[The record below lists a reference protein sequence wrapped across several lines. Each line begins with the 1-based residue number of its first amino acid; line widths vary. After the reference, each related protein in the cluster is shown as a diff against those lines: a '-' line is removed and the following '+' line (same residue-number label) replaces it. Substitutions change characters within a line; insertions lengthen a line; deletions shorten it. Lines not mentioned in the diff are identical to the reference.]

1 MPPVFELEEEDCLFD
16 PLNLLFEGICDQ
28 LLSIHSTTPIPQ
40 FTQFAN
46 VEEVLELSVQAMLES
61 YHFSVEAFQRFHLD
75 FITLGLNSESFQFF
89 IQNIL

>member
-61 YHFSVEAFQRFHLD
+61 DHFSVEALKRFHLD

>member
-1 MPPVFELEEEDCLFD
+1 MPPVFELEEEYCLFD
-16 PLNLLFEGICDQ
+16 PFHLLFEGICDQ

-61 YHFSVEAFQRFHLD
+61 YHFSVEALKRFHLD
-75 FITLGLNSESFQFF
+75 LITLGLNSESFQFF